1 MSQSSSDADVLAGG
15 STDGDEA
22 GPRDGAARPAFRRFM
37 DGGPLL
43 LGSTLSVCALG
54 FLQKVPCQSRSF
66 DFVPT
71 VRSACYT
78 DIYPLYFGRGL
89 ADGKI
94 PYFDKI
100 EEPVEYPVL
109 TGWFMQAVNTVVHW
123 FVHPAGD
130 INAVRGGQATAFYT
144 VTALALALLAVVTV
158 FAVAYAAGRRSRKA
172 GLMVALSPGLLLA
185 AYINW
190 DLLAVALAALA
201 IAAWARRR
209 QAAAGVFLGLA
220 ISAKFYP
227 VIFLW
232 PLLLLCARAGKWREL
247 GRLLRATALCWLVV
261 NVPVMLFAW
270 DGWVRFYTFSQ
281 ERGVDWGSM
290 FFYLMNGQGWT
301 FVANVPQLNHAAEA
315 AFAVLCVAIGA
326 LALLAPRRPRLP
338 QLLLL
343 VLAAFMLTNKVWS
356 PQYILW
362 LLPLIVLARPR
373 LPAYLI
379 WQAGE
384 FIYFIG
390 IWWYLLAISTQRPGV
405 GAHGLWEALMRLEA
419 PTDGI
424 DQNLYF
430 VALFARFLTVLL
442 MVVLVVIDI
451 LRPSRDL
458 VRLDGDDDP
467 AGGVLDGA
475 EDWLALRAQPG
486 AMSTKRL

>member
-1 MSQSSSDADVLAGG
+1 MSQSPSDADVLAG
-15 STDGDEA
+15 SPIDDDGA
-22 GPRDGAARPAFRRFM
+22 KPRDPAGSAFRRFV

-43 LGSTLSVCALG
+43 LVLSTLSVCALG
-54 FLQKVPCQSRSF
+54 FLQKAPCQSRSF

-71 VRSACYT
+71 VRNACYT

-89 ADGKI
+89 VDGKI
-94 PYFDKI
+94 PYFDQIK
-100 EEPVEYPVL
+100 EPVEYPVL
-109 TGWFMQAVNTVVHW
+109 TGWFMQAVNTVVGW

-130 INAVRGGQATAFYT
+130 ADAVRSGQGMAFYNL
-144 VTALALALLAVVTV
+144 TALVLAVLAVATV
-158 FAVAYAAGRRSRKA
+158 FAVSYAAGRRSRKA

-201 IAAWARRR
+201 VTAWSRKRHVS
-209 QAAAGVFLGLA
+209 AGVLLGLA

-232 PLLLLCARAGKWREL
+232 PFLLLCARAGKWREL
-247 GRLLRATALCWLVV
+247 GRLFGGTAISWLVV

-281 ERGVDWGSM
+281 ERGVDWGSV
-290 FFYLMNGQGWT
+290 FFYLMNGRGWT
-301 FVANVPQLNHAAEA
+301 FVSDVPTLNHVAEA
-315 AFAVLCVAIGA
+315 SFAVLCLAIGA

-338 QLLLL
+338 QLLFL

-373 LPAYLI
+373 LPAYLL

-384 FIYFIG
+384 FVYFIG
-390 IWWYLLAISTQRPGV
+390 IWWYLLAISTQQPGV
-405 GAHGLWEALMRLEA
+405 GAHGLWEDLSRFDA
-419 PTDGI
+419 PATGI

-430 VALFARFLTVLL
+430 VALFARFLTVLML
-442 MVVLVVIDI
+442 VVLVVVDI
-451 LRPSRDL
+451 LRPARDV

-475 EDWLALRAQPG
+475 GDRLVLRWPG
-486 AMSTKRL
+486 RRSYAPA